1 MNTKIFAVL
10 VIVSLVTVV
19 PTSYAQVTI
28 ADKANQKLVEVRI
41 DSEGNVHVIHV
52 IDNANTPKQVDL
64 IPGTVSN
71 ISVTDEQGER
81 KQFSVI
87 GDNIGVL
94 IMPSNEDSI
103 LQYELDNVISEIND
117 IWTWDFLYLQSTV
130 FILPEEVDLLFTNER
145 PVFLDELKGIV
156 CHGCQVVLEYSIDE
170 SRVYEDVKWEEKEF
184 VVEIRNQNGVDN
196 FIFDQPSKSITFEIA
211 EENRFVTTIIPLEL
225 LWEPYTVFLD
235 DEKIPVYQHINNGT
249 HVWLNIKPDTAGQ
262 INIIGT
268 TVVPEFS
275 MMIPLIV
282 GFFVILSLPFMKK
295 FNLR

>member
-1 MNTKIFAVL
+1 MNSKIFAIL
-10 VIVSLVTVV
+10 VIVSLVTVI
-19 PTSYAQVTI
+19 PTAYAQVAI
-28 ADKANQKLVEVRI
+28 GEKANQKSVEVRI

-52 IDNANTPKQVDL
+52 IDDARSPKQVDL

-71 ISVTDEQGER
+71 ISVTDEQGEE

-87 GDNIGVL
+87 GDNNAVL
-94 IMPSNEDSI
+94 IMPSREESI
-103 LQYELDNVISEIND
+103 LRYDLSHVISEIEGV
-117 IWTWDFLYLQSTV
+117 WTWDFLYLQSTS
-130 FILPEEVDLLFTNER
+130 FIFPEEVDLLFTNER

-295 FNLR
+295 LNLR

>member
-117 IWTWDFLYLQSTV
+117 IWTWDFLYLQSTS
-130 FILPEEVDLLFTNER
+130 FIFPEEVDLLFTNER

-225 LWEPYTVFLD
+225 LWEPYTVFFN
-235 DEKIPVYQHINNGT
+235 DEKIPAHQYINNGT

>member
-117 IWTWDFLYLQSTV
+117 IWTWDFLYLQSTS
-130 FILPEEVDLLFTNER
+130 FIFPEEVDLLFTNER